1 MPGGSPVSLNAV
13 TGAAVLLS
21 HVRQERERE
30 TVACHLWGPACL
42 TYTLFCS
49 ATSSPATKRQALREP
64 QNNNKITNKKRHFN
78 SINQTF
84 FASLFT
90 IIVHSHLQSQ
100 PTPTNTPPL
109 INKKKSKCSLL
120 NKSTTIPKP
129 NHTLFCE
136 KWKLRRRFV
145 PHCLR
150 FDPSPLFQLFYLF
163 IYFWVYKKKRVIRI
177 VHLCSLFKIVNYFGL
192 LEWGL
197 CVLLLQLGGST
208 KYLYFSSA
216 Y

>member
-1 MPGGSPVSLNAV
+1 MPGGSPVSRNAA
-13 TGAAVLLS
+13 TGAAVLHS

-64 QNNNKITNKKRHFN
+64 QNNNKITNKRRHFN

-109 INKKKSKCSLL
+109 INKKNQNALFLINPPPYQNQTTLSSVKSENSAVVLFPTASGLIPLL
-120 NKSTTIPKP
+120 YFN
-129 NHTLFCE
+129 
-136 KWKLRRRFV
+136 
-145 PHCLR
+145 
-150 FDPSPLFQLFYLF
+150 LF
-163 IYFWVYKKKRVIRI
+163 IYLFLGIKKK
-177 VHLCSLFKIVNYFGL
+177 
-192 LEWGL
+192 E
-197 CVLLLQLGGST
+197 
-208 KYLYFSSA
+208 
-216 Y
+216 